1 MSELNKRVS
10 VIIPTYKREVT
21 YLSRA
26 VESILQQ
33 TYKNLELI
41 VIDDSPS
48 TYEYRDE
55 IKRYMDSIKSD
66 NIIYLQNETNV
77 GGSISRN
84 NGIEKSTG
92 EYITFL
98 DDDDKYLPRKIEKQL
113 DFMVK
118 GDYDLTFTNMI
129 MHNDKEEIV
138 DVRDYRD
145 IPSFDNETLL
155 HYHLMKHLTG
165 TPTFMFKANK
175 LKEIGGFEDAKM
187 GQEFFLMLKSI
198 EKGLKIGYFDD
209 CDIVVYKHRDGGIT
223 QGKNKIIGENNLY
236 KFKKNYFNKLSN
248 KEKRF
253 IRFRHYAVMV
263 VAYIRNSMYLN
274 ALFAGL
280 KAFFVSPC
288 DFVKEVFGFV
298 IKVLKS
304 RKKGVNENVTV

>member
-1 MSELNKRVS
+1 MKSLNKKVS

-48 TYEYRDE
+48 TYEHRND
-55 IKRYMDSIKSD
+55 IKKYMDSIKSD
-66 NIIYLQNETNV
+66 NVIYLQNEKNV
-77 GGSISRN
+77 GGSLSRN
-84 NGIEKSTG
+84 RGIEKSTG
-92 EYITFL
+92 DYMTFL
-98 DDDDKYLPRKIEKQL
+98 DDDDKYLSRKIEKQL
-113 DFMVK
+113 EFMVK
-118 GDYDLTFTNMI
+118 GNYDLTFANMI

-138 DVRDYRD
+138 DVREYHD

-165 TPTFMFKANK
+165 TPTFMFKARK

-187 GQEFFLMLKSI
+187 GQEFYLMLKSI

-209 CDIVVYKHRDGGIT
+209 CDIVVYKHKDGGIT

-236 KFKKNYFNKLSN
+236 KFKKNYFSRLS
-248 KEKRF
+248 KREKMF

-263 VAYIRNSMYLN
+263 VAYKRNSMYIN
-274 ALFAGL
+274 ALLAGII
-280 KAFFVSPC
+280 AFFVSPG
-288 DFVKEVFGFV
+288 DFVKEVSGFI
-298 IKVLKS
+298 IKIFKL
-304 RKKGVNENVTV
+304 RKKGDKVYDII